1 MPRLSRS
8 RDGGAHREA
17 GDDHLGTDT
26 RLYRQLEF
34 DAPCGY
40 DVSAAACEDCTPV
53 AAAAHEHRA
62 PDANSQ
68 RELRGKK
75 RHVSFHGIFDGGTSR
90 SDDTES
96 ACRNSLRRSGRIS
109 APRTDTDPTNHP
121 SKYGTKERVLS
132 LLTARMRAKE
142 LSNDVSESPKSII
155 PEPGESSS
163 RGLMARSSVGRLYGH
178 QRVQLY

>member
-1 MPRLSRS
+1 MPQLSRS
-8 RDGGAHREA
+8 RDGGTRHEA
-17 GDDHLGTDT
+17 GGDRLGTDT
-26 RLYRQLEF
+26 NLTLYRQLEY

-40 DVSAAACEDCTPV
+40 DVCAAACEECTPV
-53 AAAAHEHRA
+53 AAAAREDIDVHA

-68 RELRGKK
+68 HELRGKR
-75 RHVSFHGIFDGGTSR
+75 RHVSFHGTLDGGTSR
-90 SDDTES
+90 SGDTES

-132 LLTARMRAKE
+132 QLIARMRAKE
-142 LSNDVSESPKSII
+142 LSNDVSESPKTII

-163 RGLMARSSVGRLYGH
+163 RGVDGTFFGWPII
-178 QRVQLY
+178 